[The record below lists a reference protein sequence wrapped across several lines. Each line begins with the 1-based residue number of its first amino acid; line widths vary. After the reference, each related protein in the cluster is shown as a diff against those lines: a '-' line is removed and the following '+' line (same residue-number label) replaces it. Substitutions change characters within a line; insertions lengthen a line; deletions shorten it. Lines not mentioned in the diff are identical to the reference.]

1 MSTMMPLNQTGQR
14 DALPAVLTLHTYI
27 QHMCGSAWQLFQ
39 SARTLLRVAVKEKK
53 EGGKDVYG
61 WQLYVEQNSCVDGRE
76 RKQTV
81 TATGAEVAD
90 VCAHGE
96 FVTHLKKSNN
106 GWFKT

>member
-1 MSTMMPLNQTGQR
+1 
-14 DALPAVLTLHTYI
+14 
-27 QHMCGSAWQLFQ
+27 MCGSAWQLFQ

-90 VCAHGE
+90 VCANGE
-96 FVTHLKKSNN
+96 FIRTSRKATGDHQQSWFKSNFLN
-106 GWFKT
+106 FFYLINL